1 MSTLSGG
8 PNIVTNGL
16 VLYLDAANVKSYVSG
31 STTWTDVSGNGR
43 GGNLIGSASF
53 TTGPEA
59 FNTNCTTITDIGY
72 LTPSSQI
79 TFADAS
85 SYTFDFWVK
94 MRASAQATLHSLSG
108 RGSTNPWLLINTNS
122 TGGLSWDI
130 RFRDDTGVYNNFST
144 ITGTS
149 IQNWTNVT
157 VTADTS
163 RNLSLYVN
171 GVFRQT
177 IVLTTSLFFVSRIAG
192 GYSSGAN
199 QYNLQGSLASSKFY
213 NRTLSATEALQNYN
227 ATKTRFGL

>member
-8 PNIVTNGL
+8 PNTITDGL
-16 VLYLDAANVKSYVSG
+16 VLYLDAANPKSYVSG

-59 FNTNCTTITDIGY
+59 FNTNCTAITDIGY
-72 LTPSSQI
+72 LTPSAQI

-85 SYTFDFWVK
+85 SYTFDFWVR

-108 RGSTNPWLLINTNS
+108 REFTRPWLLINTNL
-122 TGGLSWDI
+122 TNGLSWDV
-130 RFRDDTGVYNNFST
+130 RFRDNTTVYNTFST
-144 ITGTS
+144 ITDTN
-149 IQNWTNVT
+149 IQNWTNIT

-171 GVFRQT
+171 GAFRQT
-177 IVLTTSLFFVSRIAG
+177 IVLTTSLFFVNRIAG

-199 QYNLQGSLASSKFY
+199 QYNLQGLLASSKFY
-213 NRTLSATEALQNYN
+213 NRTLTAQEILQNYN

>member
-1 MSTLSGG
+1 MAFNYS
-8 PNIVTNGL
+8 PKVVTDGL
-16 VLYLDAANVKSYVSG
+16 VLYLDAANPKSYVSG
-31 STTWTDVSGNGR
+31 STTWTDVSGNNR

-59 FNTNCTTITDIGY
+59 FNTNCTTITDTGY

-94 MRASAQATLHSLSG
+94 MRANAQATLHSLLG
-108 RGSTNPWLLINTNS
+108 RGLTSPWLLINTS
-122 TGGLSWDI
+122 TTTGLSWYL
-130 RFRDDTGVYNNFST
+130 RFRDSASVYNDFST
-144 ITGTS
+144 ISDTN

-157 VTADTS
+157 MTADTS

-177 IVLTTSLFFVSRIAG
+177 IVVTTSLFFVSRIAG
-192 GYSSGAN
+192 GYSS
-199 QYNLQGSLASSKFY
+199 
-213 NRTLSATEALQNYN
+213 
-227 ATKTRFGL
+227 

>member
-1 MSTLSGG
+1 MAGTIA
-8 PNIVTNGL
+8 PNIVTDGL

-59 FNTNCTTITDIGY
+59 FNTNCTTITNIGY

-94 MRASAQATLHSLSG
+94 MRASAQVTGHSLLG
-108 RGSTNPWLLINTNS
+108 RGSTSPWLPIYTGS
-122 TGGLSWDI
+122 TSGLDWYL
-130 RFRDDTGVYNNFST
+130 RFRDSTGVYNDFST
-144 ITGTS
+144 ITDTN

-192 GYSSGAN
+192 GYSSGGN
-199 QYNLQGSLASSKFY
+199 QYNWQGSLASSKFY